1 MVDYFT
7 KWATARPIVQ
17 ADAKSVAQE
26 MWGGWIADHGVP
38 YRIHTDRGTQFE
50 SYLLRELCHLLK
62 IDRSRTTSYHP
73 ESNGQVERTNRTL
86 KSLLRLQ
93 LERFEQNQ
101 WDVALPTCLLAYRA
115 AVHASTG
122 HTPAFLTYGR
132 EIRLAAD
139 VINEPPH
146 APGAHGRPCFVT
158 ETREA
163 LYNAH
168 EVARHRLS
176 LAHKHQK
183 DYYDRTAHGL
193 PYQVGDLVM
202 YKTMPPLSACSK
214 FYHPWDGPYVISKIL
229 NNASCKIRRVGEKKA
244 KTS

>member
-1 MVDYFT
+1 MVGIDLIGPLPQTPRGNRYILVMVNYFT

-26 MWGGWIADHGVP
+26 
-38 YRIHTDRGTQFE
+38 
-50 SYLLRELCHLLK
+50 LCHLLK
-62 IDRSRTTSYHP
+62 IDRSRTTSYNP
-73 ESNGQVERTNRTL
+73 ESNRQVESTSRTL

-101 WDVALPTCLLAYRA
+101 WNVAPLTCLLAFRA
-115 AVHASTG
+115 AVHASTNQ
-122 HTPAFLTYGR
+122 TPAFLTYGR

-146 APGAHGRPCFVT
+146 APRAPGRPCFISQ
-158 ETREA
+158 TREA

-176 LAHKHQK
+176 LAHKQ
-183 DYYDRTAHGL
+183 
-193 PYQVGDLVM
+193 Q
-202 YKTMPPLSACSK
+202 
-214 FYHPWDGPYVISKIL
+214 
-229 NNASCKIRRVGEKKA
+229 
-244 KTS
+244 KTSMTGQPTASPVRWGSGDVPNHAFPYIKH